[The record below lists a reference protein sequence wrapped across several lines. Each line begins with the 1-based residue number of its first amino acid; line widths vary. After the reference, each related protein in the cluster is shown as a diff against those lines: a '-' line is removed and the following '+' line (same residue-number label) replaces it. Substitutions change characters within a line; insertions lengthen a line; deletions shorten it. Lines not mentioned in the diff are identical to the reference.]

1 MNEGMREEIVLR
13 ASRLRAQFPDAPL
26 DYFARSLS
34 YELDLKPETILRVL
48 EATPEVSRRC

>member
-13 ASRLRAQFPDAPL
+13 ARRLRAQFPDAPL
-26 DYFARSLS
+26 DYFAHSLS

-48 EATPEVSRRC
+48 EESPGVGRRP